1 MNKMYNITMKKLR
14 KQNKKFATIATKPVK
29 VKKEVKE
36 VEDKATEG
44 KATIY
49 IDISVYYV
57 IFWFIIVCLFIA
69 TLIKPLQDWR
79 ILSYTLNWKSWKG
92 ILIQFLIGVIC
103 YMLV

>member
-29 VKKEVKE
+29 TKKIENKT
-36 VEDKATEG
+36 TEG
-44 KATIY
+44 KAKIY
-49 IDISVYYV
+49 IDISIYYV
-57 IFWFIIVCLFIA
+57 IFWLIIVFLFIA